1 MVNLFVT
8 GLMLWASA
16 WDASRAGPKL
26 GMESDD
32 SDLSLPI
39 NAEHGHT
46 YSSLVLVRWSHEK
59 PRIVCDSRNLRENS
73 EFTNV
78 ENFAATW
85 S

>member
-46 YSSLVLVRWSHEK
+46 YSRLL
-59 PRIVCDSRNLRENS
+59 CNDCS
-73 EFTNV
+73 EHKLLQ
-78 ENFAATW
+78 
-85 S
+85 

>member
-32 SDLSLPI
+32 SDLSLPL

-46 YSSLVLVRWSHEK
+46 YSCVTGVASINYYNSHV
-59 PRIVCDSRNLRENS
+59 PR
-73 EFTNV
+73 F
-78 ENFAATW
+78 
-85 S
+85 